1 MKYSRKIKSL
11 NYCALISQ
19 NLSLALQYKTR
30 SQRFISEQSNYTT
43 PKFLLKL
50 RCMLPFTACTQVIIK
65 PSRPWFVVDLFAIK
79 FVCFL
84 FNGSVIKKSKIVL
97 KNYLAIFK
105 NWSGWWSSGHRACL
119 LFQQFEFNYHR
130 VFIFLLKLELK
141 RTNINKKRPE
151 WGETFFPCTSSFD
164 LFIYR
169 SFMSPFNLFI

>member
-1 MKYSRKIKSL
+1 M
-11 NYCALISQ
+11 
-19 NLSLALQYKTR
+19 
-30 SQRFISEQSNYTT
+30 
-43 PKFLLKL
+43 
-50 RCMLPFTACTQVIIK
+50 IIK

-130 VFIFLLKLELK
+130 VFIFSAKIGIEKNEHKQKEARVGGDIFSLYE
-141 RTNINKKRPE
+141 
-151 WGETFFPCTSSFD
+151 
-164 LFIYR
+164 
-169 SFMSPFNLFI
+169 